1 MHEPHDT
8 PQATGHAA
16 HSAVAHSAVAH
27 DDTAHA
33 PQPYAVFIQTWL
45 ALMALTCVT
54 VTASIWW
61 PGAIGT
67 AVAMVVTPVKAALV
81 LLVFMHLNWE
91 PAVFRWMFLSAVGI
105 MAVFMG
111 ITFIDY
117 LYR

>member
-8 PQATGHAA
+8 PQAAGHAA
-16 HSAVAHSAVAH
+16 HSAVAH
-27 DDTAHA
+27 DTTAHA

-67 AVAMVVTPVKAALV
+67 AVAMVVTPIKAALV
-81 LLVFMHLNWE
+81 LMVFMHLKWE
-91 PAVFRWMFLSAVGI
+91 PAIFRWMFLSAVGI

-111 ITFIDY
+111 ITFFDY